1 MKMIILGIELEYD
14 FFDAD
19 LLDKYEDANQ
29 RVQDRIQEP
38 TQYEGL
44 RTGDALRVQCNI
56 VNDFFDEVFGD
67 GTADKIFGGK
77 SNIKDHMEAFAQVA
91 DAAMSCKGEL
101 DQITDKYAP
110 NRAERR
116 AEARQQ
122 GKQQSTNF
130 NRNNA
135 AHHGKGKHSHY
146 RNK

>member
-1 MKMIILGIELEYD
+1 MNMNILGVELEYD

-29 RVQDRIQEP
+29 RVKDRIQEP

-44 RTGDALRVQCNI
+44 RTGDSLRLQCNI
-56 VNDFFDEVFGD
+56 VNDFFDEVFGE
-67 GTADKIFGGK
+67 GTAEKIFHGK

-101 DQITDKYAP
+101 DQITDKYDP
-110 NRAERR
+110 NRAQRR
-116 AEARQQ
+116 AEQKA
-122 GKQQSTNF
+122 GNKQQSKNF

-135 AHHGKGKHSHY
+135 AFHNKGKHSHY
-146 RNK
+146 RNS

>member
-1 MKMIILGIELEYD
+1 MNMNILGVELEYD

-19 LLDKYEDANQ
+19 LLDQYEDANQ

-44 RTGDALRVQCNI
+44 RTGDALRVQCGI
-56 VNDFFDEVFGD
+56 VNDFFDEVFGE
-67 GTADKIFGGK
+67 GTAEKIFRGK

-110 NRAERR
+110 NRAQRR
-116 AEARQQ
+116 AEAKNG
-122 GKQQSTNF
+122 GKQQSRNY

-135 AHHGKGKHSHY
+135 AFHGKDKHGH
-146 RNK
+146 K